1 MCLLDNYVVIT
12 KDDVV
17 KKIND
22 IVEYALKIATEQ
34 KMMKQKKRL
43 FKIGETLRTRRLRAG
58 LIGLVKSGKSSLLNA
73 LLRQEMLPTS
83 IQPQTVLE
91 TVIIHSDQDQEELDC
106 FDNDGNL
113 RRSVAKGSGDI
124 YKILL
129 DHNDKA
135 RERKSYE
142 CAQFRLKSKFFFLD
156 ESESKSDILTLE
168 ISDTAGPDEAGNPDA
183 FLKATAAIEDFS
195 AFIIILNYRRMKSKS
210 EVELLEHI
218 QTINPR
224 LLDLH
229 DRFLFIVNAID
240 AYYADGNKDSVAP
253 EDVSR
258 YVARYLTD
266 ALRVQIPEDR
276 IITFSAKW
284 ALKCQSFLA
293 TDVDGFPDADYF
305 EALSLYSKIRSV
317 QSKQFQKPSRDN
329 KVVVLKFLNR
339 FSHVTELEEELQQML
354 VKFGLNILYASAADD
369 TRALVNGLIEHMNAS
384 VNKSK
389 IMISEKSRLYTNF
402 EERLANIPGET
413 IELKQK
419 VYHSISNRVDEKFD
433 GLIDA
438 MVDTLMN
445 NISHHIYV
453 SVNKQQVHIELGYEG
468 YLKTLEELPKLSKQ
482 LCIDKWKTLVFELKK
497 FLESEVNSLFPTTRN
512 FEVSVDDHMFQF
524 YHFQPQI
531 PMKFKSSD
539 FAKDL
544 FRKSEDKMSL
554 YETVAV
560 EDGWWYTVYK
570 AKPLERDLF
579 LLDRKTVT
587 DLAASLSKE
596 WMKDFKTHADG
607 KMKQLRDA
615 SLDRAV
621 KKIEAVEEENIGY
634 VQQGYEAARSKLQS
648 LGDEVGVL
656 EEGLKQLDHG
666 KKELDQV
673 WSEYKQN
680 ISKAT
685 RLPVESK

>member
-1 MCLLDNYVVIT
+1 M
-12 KDDVV
+12 V

-34 KMMKQKKRL
+34 NMVKQKKRL
-43 FKIGETLRTRRLRAG
+43 FNIGKTLRTRRLRAG

-106 FDNDGNL
+106 FYKDGNL
-113 RRSVAKGSGDI
+113 STVAKGSSDI

-135 RERKSYE
+135 REKKSYE

-183 FLKATAAIEDFS
+183 FLKTTAAIEDFS

-229 DRFLFIVNAID
+229 DRFLFVVNAID

-293 TDVDGFPDADYF
+293 TDVDGLSDADYF
-305 EALSLYSKIRSV
+305 EALSLYSKIRDV
-317 QSKQFQKPSRDN
+317 PSKQFQKPSRDN

-438 MVDTLMN
+438 MADTLMN
-445 NISHHIYV
+445 VTSHHIYV
-453 SVNKQQVHIELGYEG
+453 SVNKQQVHIELGYEE
-468 YLKTLEELPKLSKQ
+468 YLKALEELPKLSKQ

-512 FEVSVDDHMFQF
+512 FEVSVNDDMFQF

-539 FAKDL
+539 FAKEL
-544 FRKSEDKMSL
+544 FRKSDGKISL

-560 EDGWWYTVYK
+560 EDSWYTVYK
-570 AKPLERDLF
+570 AERIKKDLF
-579 LLDRKTVT
+579 ELDCKAVT

-621 KKIEAVEEENIGY
+621 KKIEAVEKENIDY

-685 RLPVESK
+685 RLPVENK